1 MKRYLSAFTCFCVL
15 LLCACQPTPNAEA
28 VVSINDQQAAIA
40 AEAAPESNAYTV
52 PERWKE
58 TMRLK
63 NATVVFDAELE
74 IPSAEHYPVGILEKH
89 TFTDKE
95 LEMIISNFLG
105 KPTETRPAGT
115 SREELL
121 EDLEIAVRGNYLGD
135 DEETGEPI
143 FGSYPGQEEEIAD
156 LQQRLEELGDS
167 SIWQSIDSDAYA
179 LPNNSVFRC
188 EDNKVIYATAHTNY
202 LLLSAY
208 RNRVLQPESWVLQGE
223 AVPGEKP
230 HALENVE
237 ISAETAQQQADAL
250 LEKIDLTSM
259 SLANAEKARI
269 VLPSNETVSEG
280 WNLTYALNDGNLHP
294 IQMGLYSSGG
304 ILLFSTAESYAK
316 SWQPTMITIYVD
328 NAGVELFCWSNPLD
342 QVGLA
347 NANANLIPFQDAQ
360 EAIRNLLK
368 YALSWTDSRT
378 DTDSQ
383 MQVTVSRVVLS
394 NCIQPMKDDSAHSY
408 LLPAWVVFLSSN
420 YYQNSSQVAVFAV
433 NALDGSL
440 IHMNGY

>member
-1 MKRYLSAFTCFCVL
+1 MKRFLSIFLCFCFLV
-15 LLCACQPTPNAEA
+15 LCACQPTPNAEA
-28 VVSINDQQAAIA
+28 VVGMNDQQAAIA

-52 PERWKE
+52 PERWQE
-58 TMRLK
+58 TMMLK
-63 NATVVFDAELE
+63 NATIVFDAELE

-89 TFTDKE
+89 KFTNKE
-95 LEMIISNFLG
+95 FEAVISNFLG
-105 KPTETRPAGT
+105 NPIETRPAGT

-121 EDLEIAVRGNYLGD
+121 EDLEVAIRGYYLGD

-179 LPNNSVFRC
+179 LPNNSAFRG
-188 EDNKVIYATAHTNY
+188 EENQVIYATGYTNY

-208 RNRVLQPESWVLQGE
+208 RNGVLQPESWVLQGE

-237 ISAETAQQQADAL
+237 ISAEAAQLQADAL
-250 LEKIDLTSM
+250 LQKLDLTSM
-259 SLANAEKARI
+259 SLATVEKARI
-269 VLPSNETVSEG
+269 VLPSNETASEG

-304 ILLFSTAESYAK
+304 ILLFSTEDSYAET
-316 SWQPTMITIYVD
+316 WQPTMITVYVD
-328 NAGVELFCWSNPLD
+328 NSGVELFCWSNPLD
-342 QVGLA
+342 QTGIA
-347 NANANLIPFQDAQ
+347 NANARLIPFEDVQ
-360 EAIRNLLK
+360 EAIRKLLK
-368 YALSWTDSRT
+368 YALSWTDSQT
-378 DTDSQ
+378 NTDSQ

-394 NCIQPMKDDSAHSY
+394 NCIQPIKDDATHAY
-408 LLPAWVVFLSSN
+408 LLPAWIVFLTSD
-420 YYQNSSQVAVFAV
+420 YYQDNPQVTVFAV

-440 IHMNGY
+440 IHMKGY